1 MSKTANPKRVPENFT
16 IFDFN
21 LIAEEMA
28 ALHALAQPDGRIV
41 SPPGL
46 APVWDR

>member
-1 MSKTANPKRVPENFT
+1 LSKTANPKRVPENFA

-21 LIAEEMA
+21 LTAEEMA